1 MRIPALLSMFLRRR
15 SLAAKPL
22 VVFILPLIETLL
34 GKDFL
39 DNQLASYTRA
49 KLLVKRVIIC
59 LGVLVVVF
67 AMLLLV
73 IMILLIKELWG

>member
-22 VVFILPLIETLL
+22 AVFVLPLIESLF

-39 DNQLASYTRA
+39 DNQLVRYTRA
-49 KLLVKRVIIC
+49 KLIIKRVIIC
-59 LGVLVVVF
+59 LGVLVAVF
-67 AMLLLV
+67 AILLFV
-73 IMILLIKELWG
+73 IMILLIKELWN